1 VFFFFYRKNI
11 KQKYKANVNFNYYI
25 NYILIVEDPNEKFSD
40 MRDIID
46 LRLLFATDIFKNIE
60 APIPPNH
67 PVLLKIQNE
76 YKFSKVL
83 FFNYNY

>member
-1 VFFFFYRKNI
+1 
-11 KQKYKANVNFNYYI
+11 
-25 NYILIVEDPNEKFSD
+25 

-46 LRLLFATDIFKNIE
+46 LRILFATNIFDNLE

-76 YKFSKVL
+76 YKFSKVCIYIYI
-83 FFNYNY
+83 NKNIYKNKYKI

>member
-1 VFFFFYRKNI
+1 
-11 KQKYKANVNFNYYI
+11 
-25 NYILIVEDPNEKFSD
+25 VEDPNEKFSD

-46 LRLLFATDIFKNIE
+46 LRLLFATNIFKDIE

-76 YKFSKVL
+76 YKFSKVNKYYFL
-83 FFNYNY
+83 YHLYNNCL